1 MIEANILSNP
11 LIDFISNTI
20 LIMIMSLYIALAHTL
35 YNTHGKDVNV
45 WTYQNTQSARFEQL

>member
-11 LIDFISNTI
+11 LIDFIFNTI
-20 LIMIMSLYIALAHTL
+20 LIMSLCIALAHIL

-45 WTYQNTQSARFEQL
+45 WTYQNTKSARFEQL